1 MKAKTVRIRQWL
13 LFAVLVT
20 VALCLHLSFPVES
33 VAPGLRDH
41 DIDADEAPAGPV
53 VSDALA
59 NASSAGTSGAL
70 ATVPADAP
78 RRDAQRTPAMR
89 ERGHAGA
96 TATEFD
102 TSRALSRAH
111 VVPTPASPAWP
122 GQTQRIRI

>member
-20 VALCLHLSFPVES
+20 VALCLHLTFPVES
-33 VAPGLRDH
+33 VAPGLQDQ
-41 DIDADEAPAGPV
+41 DIDADEVPAGPAL
-53 VSDALA
+53 SDALA

-78 RRDAQRTPAMR
+78 RRDEQRAPAVR

-102 TSRALSRAH
+102 TSRASSRAR
-111 VVPTPASPAWP
+111 VVPTPASPRWL
-122 GQTQRIRI
+122 GQTERIRI